1 MIKGIIFD
9 CFGVLLG
16 RGFWNTYQAAGGDAV
31 GDGEFLTATLQA
43 TNRGAITPAEFH
55 RRMINRLG
63 ITMDEWTAV
72 MSRVEV
78 PNQQLFDYI
87 RDQLKPRYKIG
98 FLCNA
103 NIGVVEQRLPVELLN
118 LFDDRI
124 ISAEV
129 GLMKPDPRI
138 YQLASERLGLAPKEL
153 VFCDDKPIYT
163 EAAAKLGIKPITYID
178 FDSFRQQVESI
189 LAANTNS

>member
-1 MIKGIIFD
+1 
-9 CFGVLLG
+9 
-16 RGFWNTYQAAGGDAV
+16 
-31 GDGEFLTATLQA
+31 
-43 TNRGAITPAEFH
+43 
-55 RRMINRLG
+55 
-63 ITMDEWTAV
+63 MDEWTAV

-87 RDQLKPRYKIG
+87 RKNLKPRYKIG

-103 NIGVVEQRLPVELLN
+103 NVGVVEQRLSPELLS

-138 YQLASERLGLAPKEL
+138 YELASKRLGLKPEQL
-153 VFCDDKPIYT
+153 IFCDDKLMYT
-163 EAAAKLGIKPITYID
+163 EAAAKLGMKPITYID
-178 FDSFRQQVESI
+178 FDSFKRELESM
-189 LAANTNS
+189 LAADTDR